1 MGGPAQAWAARALV
15 AAAALVAP
23 LAIVSPL
30 AISPLFVLAAL
41 ACLPCFVASR
51 AWRDLAAPM
60 PMLLAAGIA
69 WAGASAAWA
78 IDPAR
83 VATSLPPIALSTIG
97 GLVVLAVARRLT
109 GPACAR
115 LGSALA
121 AGVGVALA
129 LLSVEAMARYLDMLP
144 TPHARIVALLGRGF
158 DPAILNRATTVVA
171 ISCWIAAA
179 LAWRRGRLAVAVLMP
194 LWTIAIL
201 PAFSSQAAILAW
213 LAGSASAMAAAI
225 APRLARVAMIA
236 GIVGGFALMPAI
248 PNWAPFHDLFA
259 DRGQTGSVWHRA
271 EIWSF
276 VASRIEEKPV
286 LGWGLDSSRAMPE
299 GKGKV
304 DGFNE
309 RLPLHPHNGILQ
321 LWLELGAVG
330 AAIGAAIAA
339 RAAWRATA
347 PGEDATARFAMAGSL
362 AAALAVYATAYG
374 AWQGWWMA
382 TLWLVAAF
390 AQATARAGGPR

>member
-1 MGGPAQAWAARALV
+1 MEGPAQAWATRALV
-15 AAAALVAP
+15 AAAALAAPVA
-23 LAIVSPL
+23 LVSPL
-30 AISPLFVLAAL
+30 AIAPLFVVATL
-41 ACLPCFVASR
+41 ACLPCFVAAR
-51 AWRDLAAPM
+51 AWRELAAPL
-60 PMLLAAGIA
+60 PALLAAGIA

-78 IDPAR
+78 LDPAR
-83 VATSLPPIALSTIG
+83 VATSLPPIALSACG
-97 GLVVLAVARRLT
+97 GLVLVAVARRLAEPSRAKV
-109 GPACAR
+109 GA
-115 LGSALA
+115 ALA
-121 AGVGVALA
+121 VGLCLA
-129 LLSVEAMARYLDMLP
+129 LSVLSVEAMARYLDMLP

-179 LAWRRGRLAVAVLMP
+179 LAWRHGRRALAVMLP

-213 LAGSASAMAAAI
+213 LAGAASAIGAAS
-225 APRLARVAMIA
+225 APRLARAAMVAGIA
-236 GIVGGFALMPAI
+236 GGFSLMPAI
-248 PNWAPFHDLFA
+248 PNWAPFHDHFA

-276 VASRIEEKPV
+276 VAGRIADKPV
-286 LGWGLDSSRAMPE
+286 RGWGLDSSRDMPG
-299 GKGKV
+299 GKGKI
-304 DGFNE
+304 DGTAE

-321 LWLELGAVG
+321 LWLELGAIG
-330 AAIGAAIAA
+330 AAIGAAIAMLG
-339 RAAWRATA
+339 AWRATMPGADA
-347 PGEDATARFAMAGSL
+347 PSRFAMAGSL

-390 AQATARAGGPR
+390 AQVAARAEPPR

>member
-15 AAAALVAP
+15 AAAALAAP
-23 LAIVSPL
+23 VAIVSPL
-30 AISPLFVLAAL
+30 AIAPLFIVVVL
-41 ACLPCFVASR
+41 ACLPCFVAAR
-51 AWRDLAAPM
+51 AWRELAAPL
-60 PMLLAAGIA
+60 PALLAAGIA

-83 VATSLPPIALSTIG
+83 VATSLPPIALSACG
-97 GLVVLAVARRLT
+97 GLVLVAVARRIS
-109 GPACAR
+109 GPAHAR
-115 LGSALA
+115 LGAALA
-121 AGVGVALA
+121 AGICLALA
-129 LLSVEAMARYLDMLP
+129 VLCVEAMARYLDMLP

-179 LAWRRGRLAVAVLMP
+179 LAWRRGRRATALLLP
-194 LWTIAIL
+194 LWAIAIL

-213 LAGSASAMAAAI
+213 LAGAASAIGAAC
-225 APRLARVAMIA
+225 APRLSRAAIVA

-248 PNWAPFHDLFA
+248 PNWAPFHDHFA
-259 DRGQTGSVWHRA
+259 DRTQTGSVWHRA
-271 EIWSF
+271 EIWSL
-276 VASRIEEKPV
+276 VASRIAEKPV
-286 LGWGLDSSRAMPE
+286 LGWGLDSSRAMPG
-299 GKGKV
+299 GKDKV

-339 RAAWRATA
+339 LAAWRATRPDQDRA
-347 PGEDATARFAMAGSL
+347 ARFAMAGAL
-362 AAALAVYATAYG
+362 AAALPVYATAYG

-390 AQATARAGGPR
+390 AQVAARAEPPR